1 MRPLKIFAAFAL
13 FVTLLAAIPA
23 MLNYTGHGN
32 LLLAKFWVLFV
43 FITGFTFI
51 VIASVLVVQHI
62 NPALYAQAFL
72 ATTIVKMLG
81 CMAFALLFVLKLH
94 IDNGV
99 FLLNFSYLYF
109 LNTGFEV
116 YVLLRNLRN
125 QNRK

>member
-1 MRPLKIFAAFAL
+1 MV
-13 FVTLLAAIPA
+13 FVLLLAAVP
-23 MLNYTGHGN
+23 LLLSYTGHGN
-32 LLLAKFWVLFV
+32 LLLAKFWVLFA

-51 VIASVLVVQHI
+51 VIGSVLFIQRI
-62 NPALYAQAFL
+62 NPELYAQAFL
-72 ATTIVKMLG
+72 ATTIVKMIG

-125 QNRK
+125 QN

>member
-1 MRPLKIFAAFAL
+1 LRSLKIFAAFTV
-13 FVTLLAAIPA
+13 FIFILAAIP
-23 MLNYTGHGN
+23 LLLSYTGHGN
-32 LLLAKFWVLFV
+32 LLLAKFWVLFS

-51 VIASVLVVQHI
+51 VIASVLFIQHN

-81 CMAFALLFVLKLH
+81 CMAFALIFVLKLH
-94 IDNGV
+94 IDHGV

-125 QNRK
+125 QN

>member
-1 MRPLKIFAAFAL
+1 LSPTKIFLAFAV
-13 FVTLLAAIPA
+13 FVMLLAAVPV

-32 LLLAKFWVLFV
+32 LLLTKFWVLFT

-51 VIASVLVVQHI
+51 VIASVLFIQRF

-81 CMAFALLFVLKLH
+81 CMAFALLLVLKLH
-94 IDNGV
+94 IDQGV

-125 QNRK
+125 QN

>member
-1 MRPLKIFAAFAL
+1 MKPFKIFIAFAV
-13 FVTLLAAIPA
+13 FVMLLAAVPLL
-23 MLNYTGHGN
+23 LNYTGHSN

-51 VIASVLVVQHI
+51 VIASVLFVQRI

-94 IDNGV
+94 INQGV

-125 QNRK
+125 QN

>member
-1 MRPLKIFAAFAL
+1 LSPVKIFIAFAV
-13 FVTLLAAIPA
+13 FVMLLAAIPA
-23 MLNYTGHGN
+23 LLIYTGHSS
-32 LLLAKFWVLFV
+32 LLLAKFWVLFT
-43 FITGFTFI
+43 FITGFTCI
-51 VIASVLVVQHI
+51 VIASVLFIQRF
-62 NPALYAQAFL
+62 NAALYAQAFL

-94 IDNGV
+94 IDHGI

-125 QNRK
+125 QN

>member
-1 MRPLKIFAAFAL
+1 MSPFKVLLSFLLFAL
-13 FVTLLAAIPA
+13 LLASVPLVLA
-23 MLNYTGHGN
+23 YTGYGY
-32 LLLAKFWVLFV
+32 LLLAKFWVLFT

-51 VIASVLVVQHI
+51 VIVSVLFIQHI
-62 NPALYAQAFL
+62 NPGLYAQAFL
-72 ATTIVKMLG
+72 ATTIVKMIG
-81 CMAFALLFVLKLH
+81 CMVFALLFVLKLH

>member
-1 MRPLKIFAAFAL
+1 MLKVLFSFLAFVVVLAGIPL
-13 FVTLLAAIPA
+13 LLA
-23 MLNYTGHGN
+23 YTGHSN
-32 LLLAKFWVLFV
+32 LLLAKFWVLFS

-51 VIASVLVVQHI
+51 VIASVLFIQRVRPI
-62 NPALYAQAFL
+62 LYAQAFL
-72 ATTIVKMLG
+72 ATTVIKMIG

-109 LNTGFEV
+109 LNTGFEI

-125 QNRK
+125 QN